1 MVTTIASQVGPVALP
16 EKTDAAPNNDNKPP
30 VKAIAAITRT
40 PTGLFGIDWDCMP
53 LSRLPNADA
62 IGVFPSDLSA
72 YSASEESTPR
82 KAADRL
88 LCPQVGPLVKVEL
101 IQAVTSKLTIIH
113 QAS

>member
-30 VKAIAAITRT
+30 VKAIAAFTRT

-62 IGVFPSDLSA
+62 IGGFPSELPA
-72 YSASEESTPR
+72 YSPSEGSTPR
-82 KAADRL
+82 QTADRL
-88 LCPQVGPLVKVEL
+88 LCRQGAPLVRV
-101 IQAVTSKLTIIH
+101 AM
-113 QAS
+113 